1 MQRRLI
7 VMRHAK
13 SDWAEPGLSDHR
25 RPLNPRGRKDAPRVG
40 QRLAELGWIPQVALS
55 SDATRTRETFE
66 LMAPSFPDC
75 ELRLL
80 SELYLPRTGDVL
92 DALATLE
99 DEVET
104 ALVLGHNPGF
114 EQVLGYLAGSF
125 HTLTTANAALLTASG
140 DSWAEACQ
148 ASTMRLL
155 QIVRPKDLD

>member
-25 RPLNPRGRKDAPRVG
+25 RPLNPRGRADAPLIG
-40 QRLAELGWIPQVALS
+40 ARLSKLGWVPSVALC

-66 LMAPSFPDC
+66 LIAPSFAEC
-75 ELRLL
+75 ELRLF
-80 SELYLPRTGDVL
+80 SELYLPRIPDIL

-104 ALVLGHNPGF
+104 ALILGHNPGF
-114 EQVLGYLAGSF
+114 EQVVVHFSGTF
-125 HTLTTANAALLTASG
+125 HTMTTANAALLHARG

-148 ASTMRLL
+148 AATMRLE
-155 QIVRPKDLD
+155 QILRPKDL

>member
-25 RPLNPRGRKDAPRVG
+25 RPLTPRGRKDAPRVG
-40 QRLAELGWIPQVALS
+40 ARLAELGWVPQVALC

-75 ELRLL
+75 ELRLE
-80 SELYLPRTGDVL
+80 STLYLPRTGDVL

-114 EQVLGYLAGSF
+114 EQVLGYLAGTF
-125 HTLTTANAALLTASG
+125 HTMTTANAALLMGRG
-140 DSWAEACQ
+140 DTWAEACQ
-148 ASTMRLL
+148 ASTMRLV
-155 QIVRPKDLD
+155 QIVRPNDLD